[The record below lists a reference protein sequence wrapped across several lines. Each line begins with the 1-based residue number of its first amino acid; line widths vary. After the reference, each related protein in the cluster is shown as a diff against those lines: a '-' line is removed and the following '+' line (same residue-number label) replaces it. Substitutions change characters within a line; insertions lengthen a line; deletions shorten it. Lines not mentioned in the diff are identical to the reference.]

1 MKNFIRI
8 TIAFIILIIA
18 IAVIYIIM
26 SHRPVPKNI
35 QYGMSFNTLYA
46 GELGLDW
53 KKTYEAILTDL
64 GVKHLRLASHWNLVE
79 KENNNWNFQELDYQ
93 VRRAQEEDADIIFG
107 VGRRLPRWPE
117 CHVPD
122 WAKDLSWEDQK
133 KEILEYIEIT
143 INRYKNYD
151 NIINWQVENE
161 PFLTV
166 FANEHCGDLDV
177 EFLEEEIELVKKLDN
192 TRDILVTDSGNI
204 GTWAG
209 AYSRGDIFGT
219 SVYVYL
225 WNPDIGPF
233 KTFLPASWYRFKSTL
248 LESIYG
254 KKEIILIE
262 LSLEPWLLNPIVEI
276 PIELQLER
284 MDINKFN
291 EIIKYAE
298 NTRLDR
304 QYLWGAE
311 WWYYMMQ
318 QGYSDFW
325 QRAKEIF

>member
-311 WWYYMMQ
+311 WWYYMKQ